1 MSFPFV
7 AVFLGLLLAYMVYSA
22 WARLDPRYPVVA
34 GVVLLVITAGVDA
47 SGATDTANLLAEFV
61 FFLIGAGVV
70 LLLVDHAR
78 ARFGGPSGGGQ
89 ASVREP
95 SEPPEER
102 QRPAEELLDRLEQE
116 PVPAVNAPRE

>member
-1 MSFPFV
+1 MTFPYV
-7 AVFLGLLLAYMVYSA
+7 PTFLALLLVYMVYSA
-22 WARLDPRYPVVA
+22 WARLDARYPVVA

-78 ARFGGPSGGGQ
+78 ARFGAASGRGQ
-89 ASVREP
+89 APVGEP
-95 SEPPEER
+95 SEPAEER
-102 QRPAEELLDRLEQE
+102 QRPADELLDRLEQE
-116 PVPAVNAPRE
+116 PVPAVDAPRE